1 MRLLFVEGTRSTRDV
16 LAVAAQHFPDLEID
30 AVPFDE
36 AIHELAEHG
45 YDGLIVEDEPNAEAA
60 VGLLG
65 TIALQ
70 GVSLMNIVVADEH
83 QLKPFLKDKKRLG
96 VVGLLRKP
104 LEALEVYRLLN
115 RVVERTPSADALA
128 G

>member
-1 MRLLFVEGTRSTRDV
+1 MRLLFVEGTPSTRDV
-16 LAVAAQHFPDLEID
+16 LGVAAQHFPDLVID

-36 AIHELAEHG
+36 AIHELADG
-45 YDGLIVEDEPNAEAA
+45 DYDGLIVEDVPSAEAG

-65 TIALQ
+65 TVALQ
-70 GVSLMNIVVADEH
+70 GTALMNVVVADEH

-96 VVGLLRKP
+96 IVGLLRKP

-115 RVVERTPSADALA
+115 RLVDRAASPDRVA